1 MHRLLGRLRVTTDC
15 CYEARGWVCNPPQ
28 IFFLHRAA
36 ASVTRTARFLSIF
49 QRTLQQLGVDRSL
62 SSSRQCLWRL
72 LPPHHKQRGG
82 CLRLVH
88 RWSNRGQLK
97 HCVRPARALYA
108 STLMIWLPLNSWII
122 SWDFSFLVTVIRNKG
137 RLIIWLPPWRT
148 GRLVAIWRSL
158 ITLKPSAT
166 RALDIPSAG
175 VSVGRQRITALVGSS
190 DLGWE
195 VK

>member
-1 MHRLLGRLRVTTDC
+1 
-15 CYEARGWVCNPPQ
+15 
-28 IFFLHRAA
+28 
-36 ASVTRTARFLSIF
+36 
-49 QRTLQQLGVDRSL
+49 
-62 SSSRQCLWRL
+62 
-72 LPPHHKQRGG
+72 
-82 CLRLVH
+82 
-88 RWSNRGQLK
+88 
-97 HCVRPARALYA
+97 
-108 STLMIWLPLNSWII
+108 LMIWLPLNSWII